1 MLKSQKNVAL
11 VKNSSEAVGA
21 KNLLPVHTEK
31 NVSVEAKNVSPQ
43 QNEKSIESRDKAC
56 LVRTKEARKRYLE
69 RLREAY
75 AEELFSKF
83 LNELSGTLTMKNHKG
98 TWYLVF
104 SCQDEK
110 IKNLFGSLN
119 FIRIFAVSKHWQQV
133 YKVVKYFFNNIS
145 VKVSYSR
152 NAIQQRRSQ
161 CFDNTHSR
169 IFKFL

>member
-104 SCQDEK
+104 SCGDENGMVQAKGKTLAHALIDLATK
-110 IKNLFGSLN
+110 IPLTPEGETRVLCEREGKHS
-119 FIRIFAVSKHWQQV
+119 AESK
-133 YKVVKYFFNNIS
+133 
-145 VKVSYSR
+145 
-152 NAIQQRRSQ
+152 APLLRRGGGEE
-161 CFDNTHSR
+161 
-169 IFKFL
+169 FKTVAL